1 MSRYRETPEAIS
13 GIPRGIPFII
23 GNEAAERFSF
33 YGMRSILVA
42 FMTSHLLD
50 SSGALATM
58 SEAEAKAV
66 FHIFMG
72 TSYLT
77 PLLGALLADRFIGKY
92 QTILW
97 LSIVYCLGHLALALD
112 ETRTGL
118 FVGLGLIA
126 LGAGGIKPCV
136 SAHVGDQFGPINQHQ
151 LSRVYGWFY
160 MSINLG
166 ALISMLL
173 TPVLLDR
180 YGPQLAFG
188 VPGLLMLLATLVFY
202 SGRDRFVHRPPAG
215 KAFTREI
222 FSPEGRRV
230 LLRVALISWLF
241 IAMFWALFD
250 QISSAWVIQGERM
263 EGSFFGLFTLSSSQM
278 QFLNPL
284 FILLLIPIFSR
295 LIFPRFRGGAG
306 PTLIARLR
314 VGFFIAP
321 IAFLI
326 SAYYES
332 LLGAGVGLSLFWLI
346 LPYLF
351 ITAAEVLVSPTALE
365 LFYRDSPDSMKSA
378 VMSVYF
384 IGVSLGNYFAGGV
397 NLLLRDED
405 GGPLLVGAWYY
416 LFFAALMLLVAVAF
430 LPYSKRLER
439 RDTAPA

>member
-1 MSRYRETPEAIS
+1 MSRYREIPEATS
-13 GIPRGIPFII
+13 GMPRGIPYII

-42 FMTSHLLD
+42 FMTTHLLD

-58 SEAEAKAV
+58 SEGEAKAV

-77 PLLGALLADRFIGKY
+77 PVLGAVLADRFIGKY
-92 QTILW
+92 RTILA

-112 ETRTGL
+112 ETRMGL
-118 FVGLGLIA
+118 FIGLGLIA

-136 SAHVGDQFGPINQHQ
+136 SAHVGDQFGPMNQHQ

-173 TPVLLDR
+173 TPVLLER
-180 YGPQLAFG
+180 YGPQVAFG

-202 SGRDRFVHRPPAG
+202 SGRHRFVHRPPAG
-215 KAFTREI
+215 PAFYREI
-222 FSPEGRRV
+222 FSDEGRRV
-230 LLRVALISWLF
+230 LLRVALVSWLF

-263 EGSFFGLFTLSSSQM
+263 EGDFFGLFSLSSSQM

-284 FILLLIPIFSR
+284 LILLLIPFFSR
-295 LIFPRFRGGAG
+295 VIFPRFGGGAG
-306 PTLIARLR
+306 PSLIARLR
-314 VGFFIAP
+314 IGFFIAP
-321 IAFLI
+321 IAFAV
-326 SAYYES
+326 SAYYET
-332 LLGAGVGLSLFWLI
+332 LLGRDIALSLFWLVI
-346 LPYLF
+346 PYVL
-351 ITAAEVLVSPTALE
+351 ITSAEVLVSPTALE
-365 LFYRDSPDSMKSA
+365 LFYRDAPESMKSA

-397 NLLLRDED
+397 NLLLTDDAGE
-405 GGPLLVGAWYY
+405 PLLQGANYY
-416 LFFAALMLLVAVAF
+416 LFFAGLMALVALAF
-430 LPYSKRLER
+430 LPYSRRLER
-439 RDTAPA
+439 A

>member
-1 MSRYRETPEAIS
+1 M
-13 GIPRGIPFII
+13 PRGIPYII

-42 FMTSHLLD
+42 FMTTHLLD

-58 SEAEAKAV
+58 SEGEAKAV

-77 PLLGALLADRFIGKY
+77 PVLGAVLADRFIGKY
-92 QTILW
+92 RTILA

-112 ETRTGL
+112 ETRMGL
-118 FVGLGLIA
+118 FIGLGLIA

-136 SAHVGDQFGPINQHQ
+136 SAHVGDQFGPMNQHQ
-151 LSRVYGWFY
+151 QSRVYGWFY

-173 TPVLLDR
+173 TPVLLER
-180 YGPQLAFG
+180 YGPQVAFG

-202 SGRDRFVHRPPAG
+202 SGRHRFVHRPPAG
-215 KAFTREI
+215 PAFCREI
-222 FSPEGRRV
+222 FSDEGRRV
-230 LLRVALISWLF
+230 LLRVALVSWLF

-263 EGSFFGLFTLSSSQM
+263 EGDFFGLFSLSSSQM

-284 FILLLIPIFSR
+284 LILLLIPFFSR
-295 LIFPRFRGGAG
+295 VIFPRFGGGAG
-306 PTLIARLR
+306 PSLIARLR
-314 VGFFIAP
+314 IGFFIAP
-321 IAFLI
+321 IAFAV
-326 SAYYES
+326 SAYYET
-332 LLGAGVGLSLFWLI
+332 LLGRDIALSLFWLVI
-346 LPYLF
+346 PYVL
-351 ITAAEVLVSPTALE
+351 ITSAEVLVSPTALE
-365 LFYRDSPDSMKSA
+365 LFYRDAPESMKSA

-397 NLLLRDED
+397 NLLLTDDAGE
-405 GGPLLVGAWYY
+405 PLLQGANYY
-416 LFFAALMLLVAVAF
+416 LFFAGLMVLVALAF
-430 LPYSKRLER
+430 LPYSRRLER
-439 RDTAPA
+439 A

>member
-1 MSRYRETPEAIS
+1 M
-13 GIPRGIPFII
+13 PRGIPYII

-42 FMTSHLLD
+42 FMTTHLLD

-58 SEAEAKAV
+58 SEGEAKAV

-77 PLLGALLADRFIGKY
+77 PVLGAVLADRFIGKY
-92 QTILW
+92 RTILA

-112 ETRTGL
+112 ETRMGL
-118 FVGLGLIA
+118 FIGLGLIA

-136 SAHVGDQFGPINQHQ
+136 SAHVGDQFGPMNQHQ

-173 TPVLLDR
+173 TPVLLER
-180 YGPQLAFG
+180 YGPQVAFG

-202 SGRDRFVHRPPAG
+202 SGRHRFVHRPPAG
-215 KAFTREI
+215 PAFYREI
-222 FSPEGRRV
+222 FSDEGRRV
-230 LLRVALISWLF
+230 LLRVALVSWLF

-263 EGSFFGLFTLSSSQM
+263 EGDFFGLFSLSSSQM

-284 FILLLIPIFSR
+284 LILLLIPFFSR
-295 LIFPRFRGGAG
+295 VIFPRFGGGAG
-306 PTLIARLR
+306 PSLIARLR
-314 VGFFIAP
+314 IGFFIAP
-321 IAFLI
+321 IAFAV
-326 SAYYES
+326 SAYYET
-332 LLGAGVGLSLFWLI
+332 LLGRDIALSLFWLVI
-346 LPYLF
+346 PYVL
-351 ITAAEVLVSPTALE
+351 ITSAEVLVSPTALE
-365 LFYRDSPDSMKSA
+365 LFYRDAPESMKSA

-397 NLLLRDED
+397 NLLLTDDAGE
-405 GGPLLVGAWYY
+405 PLLQGANYY
-416 LFFAALMLLVAVAF
+416 LFFAGLMVLVALAF
-430 LPYSKRLER
+430 LPYSRRLER
-439 RDTAPA
+439 A

>member
-1 MSRYRETPEAIS
+1 M
-13 GIPRGIPFII
+13 PRGIPYII

-42 FMTSHLLD
+42 FMTTHLLD

-58 SEAEAKAV
+58 SEGEAKAV

-77 PLLGALLADRFIGKY
+77 PVLGAVLADRFIGKY
-92 QTILW
+92 RTILA

-112 ETRTGL
+112 ETRMGL
-118 FVGLGLIA
+118 FIGLGLIA

-136 SAHVGDQFGPINQHQ
+136 SAHVGDQFGPMNQHQ

-173 TPVLLDR
+173 TPVLLER
-180 YGPQLAFG
+180 YGPQVAFG
-188 VPGLLMLLATLVFY
+188 VPGLLMLLATLVFF
-202 SGRDRFVHRPPAG
+202 SGRHRFVHRPPAG
-215 KAFTREI
+215 PAFCREI
-222 FSPEGRRV
+222 FSDEGRRV
-230 LLRVALISWLF
+230 LLRVALVSWLF

-263 EGSFFGLFTLSSSQM
+263 EGDFFGLFSLSSSQM

-284 FILLLIPIFSR
+284 LILLLIPFFSR
-295 LIFPRFRGGAG
+295 VIFPRFGGGAG
-306 PTLIARLR
+306 PSLIARLR
-314 VGFFIAP
+314 IGFFIAP
-321 IAFLI
+321 IAFAV
-326 SAYYES
+326 SAYYET
-332 LLGAGVGLSLFWLI
+332 LLGRDIALSLFWLVI
-346 LPYLF
+346 PYVL
-351 ITAAEVLVSPTALE
+351 ITSAEVLVSPTALE
-365 LFYRDSPDSMKSA
+365 LFYRDAPESMKSA

-397 NLLLRDED
+397 NLLLTDDAGE
-405 GGPLLVGAWYY
+405 PLLQGANYY
-416 LFFAALMLLVAVAF
+416 LFFAGLMVLVALAF
-430 LPYSKRLER
+430 LPYSRRLER
-439 RDTAPA
+439 A

>member
-1 MSRYRETPEAIS
+1 M
-13 GIPRGIPFII
+13 PRGIPYII

-42 FMTSHLLD
+42 FMTTHLLD

-58 SEAEAKAV
+58 SEGEAKAV

-77 PLLGALLADRFIGKY
+77 PVLGAVLADRFIGKY
-92 QTILW
+92 RTILA

-112 ETRTGL
+112 ETRMGL
-118 FVGLGLIA
+118 FIGLGLIA

-136 SAHVGDQFGPINQHQ
+136 SAHVGDQFGPMNQHQ

-173 TPVLLDR
+173 TPVLLER
-180 YGPQLAFG
+180 YGPQVAFG

-202 SGRDRFVHRPPAG
+202 SGRHRFVHRPPAG
-215 KAFTREI
+215 PAFCREI
-222 FSPEGRRV
+222 FSDEGRRV
-230 LLRVALISWLF
+230 LLRVALVSWLF

-263 EGSFFGLFTLSSSQM
+263 EGDFFGLFSLSSSQM

-284 FILLLIPIFSR
+284 LILLLIPFFSR
-295 LIFPRFRGGAG
+295 VIFPRFGGGAG
-306 PTLIARLR
+306 PSLIARLR
-314 VGFFIAP
+314 IGFFIAP
-321 IAFLI
+321 IAFAV
-326 SAYYES
+326 SAYYET
-332 LLGAGVGLSLFWLI
+332 LLGRDIALSLFWLVI
-346 LPYLF
+346 PYVL
-351 ITAAEVLVSPTALE
+351 ITSAEVLVSPTALE
-365 LFYRDSPDSMKSA
+365 LFYRDAPESMKSA

-397 NLLLRDED
+397 NLLLTDDAGE
-405 GGPLLVGAWYY
+405 PLLQGANYY
-416 LFFAALMLLVAVAF
+416 LFFAGLMVLVALAF
-430 LPYSKRLER
+430 LPYSRRLER
-439 RDTAPA
+439 A

>member
-1 MSRYRETPEAIS
+1 M
-13 GIPRGIPFII
+13 PRGIPYII

-42 FMTSHLLD
+42 FMTTHLLD

-58 SEAEAKAV
+58 SEGEAKAV

-77 PLLGALLADRFIGKY
+77 PVLGAVLADRFIGKY
-92 QTILW
+92 RTILA

-112 ETRTGL
+112 ETRMGL
-118 FVGLGLIA
+118 FIGLGLIA

-136 SAHVGDQFGPINQHQ
+136 SAHVGDQFGPMNQHQ

-173 TPVLLDR
+173 TPVLLER
-180 YGPQLAFG
+180 YGPQVAFG

-202 SGRDRFVHRPPAG
+202 SGRHRFVHRPPAG
-215 KAFTREI
+215 PTFCREI
-222 FSPEGRRV
+222 FSDEGRRV
-230 LLRVALISWLF
+230 LLRVALVSWLF

-263 EGSFFGLFTLSSSQM
+263 EGDFFGLFSLSSSQM

-284 FILLLIPIFSR
+284 LILLLIPFFSR
-295 LIFPRFRGGAG
+295 VIFPRFGGGAG
-306 PTLIARLR
+306 PSLIARLR
-314 VGFFIAP
+314 IGFFIAP
-321 IAFLI
+321 IAFAV
-326 SAYYES
+326 SAYYET
-332 LLGAGVGLSLFWLI
+332 LLGRDIALSLFWLVI
-346 LPYLF
+346 PYVL
-351 ITAAEVLVSPTALE
+351 ITSAEVLVSPTALE
-365 LFYRDSPDSMKSA
+365 LFYRDAPESMKSA

-397 NLLLRDED
+397 NLLLTDDAGE
-405 GGPLLVGAWYY
+405 PLLQGANYY
-416 LFFAALMLLVAVAF
+416 LFFAGLMVLVALAF
-430 LPYSKRLER
+430 LPYSRRLER
-439 RDTAPA
+439 A

>member
-1 MSRYRETPEAIS
+1 M
-13 GIPRGIPFII
+13 PRGIPYII

-42 FMTSHLLD
+42 FMTTHLLD

-58 SEAEAKAV
+58 SEGEAKAV

-77 PLLGALLADRFIGKY
+77 PVLGAVLADRFIGKY
-92 QTILW
+92 RTILA

-112 ETRTGL
+112 ETRMGL
-118 FVGLGLIA
+118 FIGLGLIA

-136 SAHVGDQFGPINQHQ
+136 SAHVGDQFGPMNQHQ

-173 TPVLLDR
+173 TPVLLER
-180 YGPQLAFG
+180 YGPQVAFG

-202 SGRDRFVHRPPAG
+202 SGRHRFVHRPPAG
-215 KAFTREI
+215 PAFCREI
-222 FSPEGRRV
+222 FSDEGRRV
-230 LLRVALISWLF
+230 LLRVALVSWLF

-263 EGSFFGLFTLSSSQM
+263 EGDFFGLFSLSSSQM

-284 FILLLIPIFSR
+284 LILLLIPLFSR
-295 LIFPRFRGGAG
+295 VIFPRFGGGAG
-306 PTLIARLR
+306 PSLIARLR
-314 VGFFIAP
+314 IGFFIAP
-321 IAFLI
+321 IAFAV
-326 SAYYES
+326 SAYYET
-332 LLGAGVGLSLFWLI
+332 LLGRDIALSLFWLVI
-346 LPYLF
+346 PYVL
-351 ITAAEVLVSPTALE
+351 ITSAEVLVSPTALE
-365 LFYRDSPDSMKSA
+365 LFYRDAPESMKSA

-397 NLLLRDED
+397 NLLLTDDAGE
-405 GGPLLVGAWYY
+405 PLLQGANYY
-416 LFFAALMLLVAVAF
+416 LFFAGLMVLVALAF
-430 LPYSKRLER
+430 LPYSRRLER
-439 RDTAPA
+439 A